1 MNSLKITLKAEYPLR
16 LPLKY
21 NNLVQGVIYKCM
33 EGSFP
38 ELHDEG
44 WTDGNRVFRM
54 FTFGQLQGQYRIEG
68 KSIVFYNTVR
78 LEVRSPS
85 PEIIGTISDYLLGVG
100 FIRLGEVVL
109 PIINLEASNRLLFKE
124 LAHIRMKSYLT
135 IHKTDGRKTLY
146 FSPFDREFE
155 ILIRKNAE
163 SKLRAAGFPLPAK
176 FRLVPEE
183 DTVRKVITRF
193 KDTIVEGY
201 EGCFRLETSAE
212 AMALLYYAGL
222 GDRNS
227 QGFGMFEVI
236 E

>member
-1 MNSLKITLKAEYPLR
+1 MNALKITLKAEYPLR

-21 NNLVQGVIYKCM
+21 NNLIQGALYKCL

-54 FTFGQLQGQYRIEG
+54 FTFGRLEGKYRIEG
-68 KSIVFYNTVR
+68 KSIVFYDIVR

-85 PEIIGTISDYLLGVG
+85 PEIIEAFSDYLLDSEA
-100 FIRLGEVVL
+100 ICLGESVL
-109 PIINLEASNRLLFKE
+109 PIINLEVSNRLLFKE
-124 LAHIRMKSYLT
+124 SVRIRMKSYLT

-146 FSPFDREFE
+146 FSPFDAEFE
-155 ILIRKNAE
+155 ALIRKNAE
-163 SKLRAAGFPLPAK
+163 AKLRAADFPLPAK

-201 EGCFRLETSAE
+201 EGCFRLETSPE

-227 QGFGMFEVI
+227 QGFGMFEI
-236 E
+236 ED